1 VRGGVYRVVKEA
13 MGGFLAKLSVSALM
27 FDYVLTGPIS
37 GVSAGQY
44 IMGLAVEVN
53 NKYLPDSFNILPDH
67 IKPIKDWG
75 SVVLA
80 CLITLYF
87 FRQNLLGIHESSGK
101 ALKIMAATTV
111 MAVVI
116 LAWCGVTLAVRG
128 PTNKVPLLP
137 DFSAKPDP
145 DTGQLQSPLGFI
157 NHPPSFAPA
166 PVANALQHVDH
177 ELTALHTAPAHDWL
191 STIGMLGILIAF
203 GHSILAMSGEETLAQ
218 VYREV
223 ESPKLKNF
231 KRAAFIVFVY
241 SLVLTA
247 GISFLAVIMIPNSQ
261 RMPIYSD
268 NLIGGLA
275 MNVIGPLWS
284 RVLLRAF
291 VVIIGFL
298 ILAGAV
304 NTAIIGSNGVLN
316 RVAEDGVLP
325 DWLLKPHSK
334 FGTTY
339 RVLFLILVMQLFTI
353 LVSHGDLL
361 VLGEAYAFGVV
372 WSFVFKALAMVVLRF
387 RDRKPREFMVP
398 LNIKIGTVE
407 LPIGLILI
415 FLVLLAAAIAN
426 LFTKNVATV
435 WGIGFTIGFLAV
447 FICSE
452 LYYERGRKG
461 SKHEHREQF
470 NRADTTHLTLEG
482 LGITEHPY
490 RKLVA
495 IRSPQNLFMLEKAL
509 AESDPATTSVIV
521 MTAKTTPAHQFGQ
534 PEEELDTYDQRLMT
548 AVVERA
554 EKSGKEVVPLIIPTN
569 NPLYAV
575 VRTAHDLKV
584 QELIVG
590 VSNKN
595 TADEQLDQ
603 LALYWFNVCDSKP
616 EPLTA
621 RIVSR
626 DREVHLD
633 LAGGNRIPKMSEQK
647 ARSVAELRA
656 AGLGVN
662 RVLLAHDGTS
672 TSHDLFQEVI
682 TMLDPDVT
690 LDLVSVPP
698 PLLHDAEVQAASV
711 LAPDEQ
717 WAKKLGRTVV
727 VLQFPGLPGPGL
739 VQLARDG
746 RYDLVVV
753 AFPEPYSEARRDQR
767 PIPWLGYLLEHSP
780 CTVFVAAPAAIP
792 TEVEEPTKEAGKA

>member
-1 VRGGVYRVVKEA
+1 MA
-13 MGGFLAKLSVSALM
+13 
-27 FDYVLTGPIS
+27 
-37 GVSAGQY
+37 
-44 IMGLAVEVN
+44 
-53 NKYLPDSFNILPDH
+53 PDSV
-67 IKPIKDWG
+67 K
-75 SVVLA
+75 
-80 CLITLYF
+80 
-87 FRQNLLGIHESSGK
+87 
-101 ALKIMAATTV
+101 
-111 MAVVI
+111 
-116 LAWCGVTLAVRG
+116 
-128 PTNKVPLLP
+128 
-137 DFSAKPDP
+137 
-145 DTGQLQSPLGFI
+145 
-157 NHPPSFAPA
+157 
-166 PVANALQHVDH
+166 NALTHVDH
-177 ELTALHTAPAHDWL
+177 DLTALDTAPSHDWL
-191 STIGMLGILIAF
+191 SSIGLLGLLIAF

-241 SLVLTA
+241 SLVLTV
-247 GISFLAVIMIPNSQ
+247 GISFLAVIMIPNAQ

-291 VVIIGFL
+291 VVVIGFL

-353 LVSHGDLL
+353 LISHGDLL

-398 LNIKIGTVE
+398 FNIKIGTVE
-407 LPIGLILI
+407 VPIGLILI

-426 LFTKNVATV
+426 LFTKDVATV
-435 WGIGFTIGFLAV
+435 WGLGFTVAFLAI

-452 LYYERGRKG
+452 LYFERGRKG
-461 SKHEHREQF
+461 AKHEHREQF
-470 NRADTTHLTLEG
+470 NQADTTHLTLEG
-482 LGITEHPY
+482 LGITAHPY

-575 VRTAHDLKV
+575 VRTAHDLQV

-616 EPLTA
+616 IPLTA

-633 LAGGNRIPKMSEQK
+633 LAGGNRIPKMSEKK

-672 TSHDLFQEVI
+672 TSHDLFQSVI
-682 TMLDPDVT
+682 TMLDPGVT

-698 PLLHDAEVQAASV
+698 PELHEAEVQAASV

-717 WAKKLGRTVV
+717 WAKKLGRTVEI
-727 VLQFPGLPGPGL
+727 LQFPGLPGPGL

-746 RYDLVVV
+746 HYDLVVV
-753 AFPEPYSEARRDQR
+753 AFPEPYSEARRDER

-792 TEVEEPTKEAGKA
+792 TEVDEPTKV